1 MAYSDKLDRVLD
13 WFIADDIRRG
23 SNEHRRV
30 RMFLISHLCGPFLG
44 HPITVFLYLNDPQPW
59 PQVFI
64 LGASITL
71 FWAFPLL
78 VKLLPKSYMAL
89 ALLSVQNLIFAIL
102 WGSYNY
108 GGASS
113 PFLMWLLVVP
123 LLAFFYLGSNSTAR
137 SVVFFQIAG
146 SLGAFYIAYRLD
158 DAFPLHIPIENMV
171 GVGIVSALSAS
182 VYVMMMGSYYAQVVD
197 SQSELLREIERH
209 EMTLKEL
216 TKAKDEADLANNAK
230 SEFLAKMSHELR
242 TPLNA
247 VIGYSE
253 ILLEDA
259 ELDGRG
265 EQINDLLK
273 ISAAGK
279 HLLSMV
285 NNILDIS
292 KIEAGKTDLLL
303 EDIDLETFVSEMEST
318 SRLLAAKNTNTLTI
332 DRGSE
337 PLGIVHLDATKLKQ
351 AVLNLIGN
359 AAKFTH
365 NGEITLRVRR
375 FSKPGGDE
383 IQIAVQDTGVGITA
397 EQQRILFSK
406 FTQAN
411 SAITSKYG
419 GTGLGL
425 ALSQNLCRIM
435 GGDITLKSRFGHG
448 SCFTIHLPA
457 VAKLEISSGTIDEDP
472 VDDAVEMAEKD
483 QEEKQE
489 AYAGLSEKPLANT
502 QRKRILVVDDDR
514 TFLELAERLLL
525 KDGFSTICSNF
536 PRSAHQLARTAK
548 PDAILLDLIM
558 PDFDGWQVLDTLRR
572 DPVTMSIPVIILSIA
587 DEKKRALEAGATA
600 VVTKPVDRAQLLE
613 AINSACASEPS
624 TPFERGEML
633 AAAKRIARTAAQRG

>member
-1 MAYSDKLDRVLD
+1 MNYSERLDHLLD
-13 WFIADDIRRG
+13 WFIAGRIRPG

-44 HPITVFLYLNDPQPW
+44 HPITLFLYLNDPQPW

-64 LGASITL
+64 LGGSITL
-71 FWAFPLL
+71 FWLFPLL
-78 VKLLPKSYMAL
+78 VRLFPKYYMVL

-102 WGSYNY
+102 WGSYQY

-123 LLAFFYLGSNSTAR
+123 LLAFFYLGSNTTAR

-146 SLGAFYIAYRLD
+146 SLAAFYITYRLD
-158 DAFPLHIPIENMV
+158 DAFPMHIPIENMV
-171 GVGIVSALSAS
+171 GVGIISAMSAS

-197 SQSELLREIERH
+197 SQSELLKEIERH
-209 EMTLKEL
+209 EATLKEL
-216 TKAKDEADLANNAK
+216 TKAKDEADSANNAK

-303 EDIDLETFVSEMEST
+303 EDIDLDAFVTEMEST

-332 DRGSE
+332 DRGTV
-337 PLGIVHLDATKLKQ
+337 PLGTVHLDGTKLKQ

-365 NGEITLRVRR
+365 NGDITLRVRR
-375 FSKPGGDE
+375 MNKPGGDQ
-383 IQIAVQDTGVGITA
+383 IQIAVQDTGVGITP
-397 EQQRILFSK
+397 EQQRVLFSK

-457 VAKLEISSGTIDEDP
+457 VAKIETGPPVAEEDFDEDL
-472 VDDAVEMAEKD
+472 VEMAESD
-483 QEEKQE
+483 LSERRDS
-489 AYAGLSEKPLANT
+489 YAGLSGNPLSST
-502 QRKRILVVDDDR
+502 PRKRILVVDDDR
-514 TFLELAERLLL
+514 TFLELAERLLH
-525 KDGFSTICSNF
+525 KDGFNTICSNF

-548 PDAILLDLIM
+548 PDVIILDLMM
-558 PDFDGWQVLDTLRR
+558 PDFDGWQVLDALRG
-572 DPVTMSIPVIILSIA
+572 DPVTKSIPVVILSIV
-587 DEKKRALEAGATA
+587 DDKKRALEAGAAA
-600 VVTKPVDRAQLLE
+600 VLSKPVDRVKLLA
-613 AINSACASEPS
+613 AINECCAPDAASAPNGAELAVAP
-624 TPFERGEML
+624 TRFARKKRG
-633 AAAKRIARTAAQRG
+633 